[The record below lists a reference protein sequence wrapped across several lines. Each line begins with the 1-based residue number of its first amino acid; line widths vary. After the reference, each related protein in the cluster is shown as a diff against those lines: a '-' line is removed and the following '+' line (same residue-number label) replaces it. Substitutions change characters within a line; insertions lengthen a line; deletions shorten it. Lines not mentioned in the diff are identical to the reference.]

1 MSNEL
6 IFFCA
11 DVLVTFGTA
20 KNPHF
25 WDWGSHR
32 WSWCFKPRDEMGKD
46 LAMCLEQYG
55 WPVSTRQQQLT
66 QQTSCNGTNG
76 FAFSTFSIF

>member
-1 MSNEL
+1 MSTEL

-11 DVLVTFGTA
+11 DVLVTFVGTA

-25 WDWGSHR
+25 WEGSHR

-46 LAMCLEQYG
+46 LAMCLEQQG
-55 WPVSTRQQQLT
+55 
-66 QQTSCNGTNG
+66 
-76 FAFSTFSIF
+76 